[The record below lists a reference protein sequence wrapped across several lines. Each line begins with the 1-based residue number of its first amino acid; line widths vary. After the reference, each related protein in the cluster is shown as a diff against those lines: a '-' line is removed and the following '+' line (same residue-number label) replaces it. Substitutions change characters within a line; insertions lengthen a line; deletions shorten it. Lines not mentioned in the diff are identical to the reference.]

1 MLCFVLSC
9 VRYAIWNFTHPEIIH
24 QNLELLN
31 VNNIQAML
39 NDPPTIHDNCPKQSQ
54 ASVGSHRWDAMQVSK
69 MDLRPPLSPMLLGK
83 TCDAATRPTTWNKT
97 PLRNLENK
105 QRENINL
112 AKTWSTEKC
121 MPVQKL
127 PLKGFSYSYEVLLP
141 VASPSFPSCFLL
153 MPSFPSCLAC
163 PTQRHVGHGG
173 LLCLSKK
180 RAPRP
185 PKILSSSRRG
195 RRNHQNRN
203 QNRLLAVGLQNRF
216 QCTSNE
222 QQWTHHKAST
232 RLQSRVWSISTQC
245 RISSWG
251 RSNFVSNQCCTI
263 PRKSRGVAAVLACLA
278 MWAARR
284 PNSWSTSSW
293 ECPVRS
299 WRNRAPPTRPHV
311 RVTIDDG
318 LIWTG

>member
-141 VASPSFPSCFLL
+141 VASPSFPSCFFTYAKFPKLPRLSNSKTCGARGPPVPFKKTGPAPAKNPLL
-153 MPSFPSCLAC
+153 KQAWAAKSSKPKPKPFASCWFAKSFSM
-163 PTQRHVGHGG
+163 H
-173 LLCLSKK
+173 
-180 RAPRP
+180 
-185 PKILSSSRRG
+185 I
-195 RRNHQNRN
+195 
-203 QNRLLAVGLQNRF
+203 
-216 QCTSNE
+216 
-222 QQWTHHKAST
+222 QWT
-232 RLQSRVWSISTQC
+232 
-245 RISSWG
+245 
-251 RSNFVSNQCCTI
+251 
-263 PRKSRGVAAVLACLA
+263 A
-278 MWAARR
+278 MNT
-284 PNSWSTSSW
+284 P
-293 ECPVRS
+293 
-299 WRNRAPPTRPHV
+299 
-311 RVTIDDG
+311 
-318 LIWTG
+318 

>member
-9 VRYAIWNFTHPEIIH
+9 VCYAIWNFTHPEIIH

-112 AKTWSTEKC
+112 AKTW
-121 MPVQKL
+121 
-127 PLKGFSYSYEVLLP
+127 VLLLLRGSLTCCL
-141 VASPSFPSCFLL
+141 AKFPKLFFLL
-153 MPSFPSCLAC
+153 MPSFPSCFAC
-163 PTQRHVGHGG
+163 PTQRHVGPGG
-173 LLCLSKK
+173 LLFLSKK
-180 RAPRP
+180 RAPHP
-185 PKILSSSRRG
+185 PKILSSSRCG

-203 QNRLLAVGLQNRF
+203 QNRLPAVGLQNRF

-232 RLQSRVWSISTQC
+232 RHQSRVWSISTHC

-299 WRNRAPPTRPHV
+299 WRNRAPPTTPHV
-311 RVTIDDG
+311 RVTIDDA